1 MATNTMSPSQGESSA
16 GALVAV
22 DRVAV
27 DRVVVDSRPRPS
39 ASFRR
44 DKPRL
49 SCNHCRRRKSR
60 CDRKQPCS
68 NCSSRGQICT
78 YAFEGLVDNRAP
90 RQQPSQPTALTL
102 RGRLDQLESLVVS
115 LRAELVAEE
124 AKLESPNSVPPRPSL
139 SGKGSPPG
147 APFSAPADAGTNA
160 NTPEYDIPV
169 DESSECGSMLIGPSE
184 LRYIGGEHWVAILDS
199 IAELKGQVVAEEHSK
214 EEEEPGETSP
224 RALLLYGHRRL
235 SSRAEIFEALPPK
248 AAADRYISRYFNRLD
263 LVSSAVHGP
272 SFLREYEGFWEDS
285 NSVSIIWVG
294 LLYGMICLAVMVSDA
309 HDSGHGPETDQR
321 PLQIAMYREKI
332 VQCLVMG
339 EYTKPSPHVLE
350 AVIHYV
356 YVEFLLGPDAKED
369 LWFLLALEVN
379 MAMRMG
385 YHRDPSHFPEL
396 PPLQAEMRRRV
407 WSTVMFSDVMIS
419 SQMGMPRM
427 IFDGACDTAEP
438 RNLND
443 ADLNPE
449 MAELPSPRPE
459 TEATTVLGLIARRRL
474 MVALGAISDLAS
486 NTKSYSYAEVM
497 RVDSVL
503 REAEA
508 SAPPPLKMKPLA
520 ASMTDPPIIIMARLF
535 LKHMYYMGQIMLHRK
550 FLYVKLS
557 SQTEDVFAY
566 SRDACLDAS
575 LQVLQI
581 QQILDEETRPGGQLD
596 TLRWRMTS
604 IMNHQFL
611 TATMILCSLV
621 HHERA
626 QSRVQEMMA
635 ALRGARNIWMRS
647 AGSQEARKAVET
659 VNIVLARSNM
669 GGKIAAI
676 RRDRVEED
684 ENRDGSDDMNIEESN
699 DAMSAAGGGNADVVQ
714 LMPQESD
721 MMLYEGERLM
731 MQHFFPSIGQPDQQY
746 GQNFAFN
753 VNLWGNDY
761 VALDSWTPMSG
772 PESSNYS
779 LS

>member
-1 MATNTMSPSQGESSA
+1 MSTTTATASQGEASA
-16 GALVAV
+16 EPGTHVGALA
-22 DRVAV
+22 
-27 DRVVVDSRPRPS
+27 DSRPRPS

-68 NCSSRGQICT
+68 NCSSRGQICN
-78 YAFEGLVDNRAP
+78 YAFEGLVDNKAL
-90 RQQPSQPTALTL
+90 RQHPSQPAALSI
-102 RGRLDQLESLVVS
+102 RGRLNQLESLVVS
-115 LRAELVAEE
+115 LRSELVAEE
-124 AKLESPNSVPPRPSL
+124 TKIEGLNSVPRPSL
-139 SGKGSPPG
+139 SGKSSPPG
-147 APFSAPADAGTNA
+147 AAFSAAGVVGTNV

-169 DESSECGSMLIGPSE
+169 DESSECGSMLISPSDV
-184 LRYIGGEHWVAILDS
+184 RYIGGAHWVAILDS

-214 EEEEPGETSP
+214 EDEDAGEISP
-224 RALLLYGHRRL
+224 RALLLYGHRKP

-263 LVSSAVHGP
+263 LVSSAIHGP
-272 SFLREYEGFWEDS
+272 SFLREYEAFWEDS

-294 LLYGMICLAVMVSDA
+294 LLFGMICLAVMVSDA

-321 PLQIAMYREKI
+321 PLQIALYREKI
-332 VQCLVMG
+332 VQCLVIG

-369 LWFLLALEVN
+369 LWFLLALQVN

-385 YHRDPSHFPEL
+385 YHRDPSHFPEI
-396 PPLQAEMRRRV
+396 PYLQAEMRRRV
-407 WSTVMFSDVMIS
+407 WSTVVFSDVMVS

-427 IFDGACDTAEP
+427 ILDGACDTVEP

-443 ADLNPE
+443 ADLSHE
-449 MAELPSPRPE
+449 MTEPPPPRPE
-459 TEATTVLGLIARRRL
+459 TEVTTVLGLIARRRL
-474 MVALGAISDLAS
+474 MMALGAISDLAA
-486 NTKSYSYAEVM
+486 NAKPYSYAEVM

-503 REAEA
+503 RDAEA
-508 SAPPPLKMKPLA
+508 SAPPPLRMKPLA
-520 ASMTDPPIIIMARLF
+520 ASMTDTPIIIMARLF
-535 LKHMYYMGQIMLHRK
+535 LKHMFYMGQIMLHRK
-550 FLYVKLS
+550 FVYVKLP
-557 SQTEDVFAY
+557 SQGEDVFAY

-581 QQILDEETRPGGQLD
+581 QQIVDEETRPGGQLD

-621 HHERA
+621 HHERIR
-626 QSRVQEMMA
+626 SRVQEILA
-635 ALRGARNIWMRS
+635 TLRGARNIWMRR
-647 AGSQEARKAVET
+647 AGSQEAKKAVET
-659 VNIVLARSNM
+659 VNIVLARANTS
-669 GGKIAAI
+669 GKIAPA
-676 RRDRVEED
+676 RRDRGGDD
-684 ENRDGSDDMNIEESN
+684 ENGDSSDDMNIVESN
-699 DAMSAAGGGNADVVQ
+699 DILSAADGGNAEGAQ
-714 LMPQESD
+714 LMPHESD

-731 MQHFFPSIGQPDQQY
+731 MQHFFPTIEQPDQHY
-746 GQNFAFN
+746 GHNFAFN

-761 VALDSWTPMSG
+761 VVPDNWTPTSG
-772 PESSNYS
+772 PETS
-779 LS
+779 